1 MGYRS
6 EVALAISKKVM
17 PHFLSVLAKEPEVRT
32 MVFKHHDKLVR
43 DYDGEGTLFV
53 HWSDIKLYDS
63 YPEVQAINSF
73 VEDLEG
79 DVLDG
84 FELPEG
90 EDQGDH
96 IRFVR
101 LGEDVNDSEEK
112 GNLHMYDIGFSRTLS
127 F

>member
-6 EVALAISKKVM
+6 EVALAVSKEAL
-17 PHFLSVLAKEPEVRT
+17 PHFLSVLAQEPNAVP
-32 MVFKHHDKLVR
+32 MVFSHHDTLER
-43 DYDGEGTLFV
+43 NYDGEGTLLV
-53 HWSDIKLYDS
+53 HWSDIKWYDS

-79 DVLDG
+79 DLLDG

-112 GNLHMYDIGFSRTLS
+112 GNLHMYDIGFCRTFS
-127 F
+127 Y

>member
-17 PHFLSVLAKEPEVRT
+17 PHFLSVLAKEPEART
-32 MVFKHHDKLVR
+32 MVFKHHDKLDR

-53 HWSDIKLYDS
+53 HWSDIKWYDS

-79 DVLDG
+79 DLLDG

-90 EDQGDH
+90 EWQGDH
-96 IRFVR
+96 VRFVR

-112 GNLHMYDIGFSRTLS
+112 GNLHMYDIGFCRTLS